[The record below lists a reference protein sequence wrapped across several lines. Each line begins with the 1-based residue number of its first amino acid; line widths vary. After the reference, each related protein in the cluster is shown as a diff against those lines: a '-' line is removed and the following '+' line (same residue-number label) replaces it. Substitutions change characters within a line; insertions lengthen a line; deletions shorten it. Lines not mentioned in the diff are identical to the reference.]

1 MLPYYLLLGIPFA
14 VSLLTGFS
22 TFPLR
27 RKTHAVFD
35 SFFLI
40 WLFLLFF
47 RAERVGCDLPVYKY
61 HFFNYAQ
68 FSLGQILVG
77 AFSGEFELGYALIV
91 KLISCIT
98 ANFRFVM
105 IVCALIA
112 VLPVWKFYRN
122 EQHPALLIIL
132 FVNIAPFSMYFSG
145 LRQAMAM
152 AFTCLALHYCRQKDF
167 LRFVLV
173 VFAAFLFHRS
183 ALIMLLMYPV
193 YHFKLKKKVHLLFIL
208 PFIGFI
214 YVFNKPIFRFLLL
227 FMQGKYYDR
236 YAEGVHSTGA
246 YSVLLLLAVLLVFT
260 YLLPDQCMLDPDTIG
275 LRNILTLAVLLQTF
289 AGVHSL
295 AMRMNYYYLLLVPL
309 AISHVIDRSEKN
321 QRLAKISILCM
332 TVFFFVYFF
341 YHAYTSSDILNIFP
355 YVSVFHT

>member
-1 MLPYYLLLGIPFA
+1 M
-14 VSLLTGFS
+14 
-22 TFPLR
+22 
-27 RKTHAVFD
+27 
-35 SFFLI
+35 
-40 WLFLLFF
+40 
-47 RAERVGCDLPVYKY
+47 
-61 HFFNYAQ
+61 
-68 FSLGQILVG
+68 GQILVG

-246 YSVLLLLAVLLVFT
+246 YSVLLLLAVLL
-260 YLLPDQCMLDPDTIG
+260 
-275 LRNILTLAVLLQTF
+275 QTF